1 MIGIAHFDLGAKRDY
16 VFTASESGF
25 KGVHF
30 KETIP
35 FSQTR
40 GITSPKEF
48 PKIDIHPE
56 YYLILPEMFDEQ
68 IRGRFDEWVYTLKN
82 GVVKAEFTA
91 AGLQK
96 AAEKLDRLKMS
107 PEERKRYDKIVD
119 NRNYLDRAIVFERE
133 EGLAEG
139 LEKGRAEGR
148 EEGKAEGKEEKAVD
162 IARALLAGGMAAGK
176 VADITGLP
184 LEQVKKL

>member
-16 VFTASESGF
+16 VFTASVSGF

-56 YYLILPEMFDEQ
+56 YYLILPEMFDER
-68 IRGRFDEWVYTLKN
+68 IRGKFDEWVYTLKN

-96 AAEKLDRLKMS
+96 AAEKLDRLKMP
-107 PEERKRYDKIVD
+107 PEERKIYDKIVN
-119 NRNYLDRAIVFERE
+119 NRNYLGRAMVFERE
-133 EGLAEG
+133 EGEAIG
-139 LEKGRAEGR
+139 LEKGIKKGMAKGLAKGRAEEKMENARNLKKNGVP
-148 EEGKAEGKEEKAVD
+148 EEV
-162 IARALLAGGMAAGK
+162 IAKSL
-176 VADITGLP
+176 GLTVQ
-184 LEQVKKL
+184 QVKTL